1 MPRRPSPYRPR
12 ALTPIARVPGL
23 DYDVLDELLG
33 YSLRRAQVA
42 MFVAFHEATREMGR
56 SLQITP
62 PRFTALVIIGANPGI
77 SQTVLGTVLGIAR
90 SGAMLVTDWFET
102 RGLVERRHLP
112 DDGRAWG
119 LHLTRKGG
127 DLVER
132 MKRKVLELDFRKT
145 RALGKDER
153 RQLLRLLEKLAR

>member
-1 MPRRPSPYRPR
+1 V
-12 ALTPIARVPGL
+12 RVPGL

-56 SLQITP
+56 SPQITP

-77 SQTVLGTVLGIAR
+77 SQTVLGKVLGIAR
-90 SGAMLVTDWFET
+90 SGAMLVTDWFEA

-112 DDGRAWG
+112 EDGRAWG
-119 LHLTRKGG
+119 LHLTRKGEQ
-127 DLVER
+127 LVER

-145 RALGKDER
+145 RSLAKDER
-153 RQLLRLLEKLAR
+153 RELLRLLEKLAR